1 MLVDWYDIC
10 SIVNII
16 NFCIIPIRNIYHT
29 YLVSFS
35 INLKQSYTTNYDK
48 SKEKNLMVFSSSDIL
63 LVMKNAKNRVV
74 FLTRISLYNLAHKY
88 HMLYMYMYLASIV
101 IFLGC
106 NCIYLIFIS
115 LYMYAR
121 NLPTGKI
128 FS

>member
-1 MLVDWYDIC
+1 MLVDWYDKC
-10 SIVNII
+10 SIENII
-16 NFCIIPIRNIYHT
+16 NFCTIHIRNIYHT

-35 INLKQSYTTNYDK
+35 VNLKQSYTTNYDK

-88 HMLYMYMYLASIV
+88 HMLYMYLASIL